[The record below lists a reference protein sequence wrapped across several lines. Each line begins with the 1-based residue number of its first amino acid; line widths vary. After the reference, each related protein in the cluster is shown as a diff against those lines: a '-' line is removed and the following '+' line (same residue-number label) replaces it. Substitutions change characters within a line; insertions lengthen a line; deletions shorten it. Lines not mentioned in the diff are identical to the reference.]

1 MFRALS
7 ARRNRQGYGPLHD
20 DAMSAP
26 LVPKLSRAKSTPAK
40 ILMSCSKKLKSVTAR
55 DKTHNSQKEKEKV
68 KKTSK
73 IHPFFSLFETGRKK
87 KATAKPE
94 FSRYLEY
101 VREGGTYWD
110 S

>member
-7 ARRNRQGYGPLHD
+7 ARRNRHGYESLHD
-20 DAMSAP
+20 DAMSAA

-55 DKTHNSQKEKEKV
+55 DKTHSQKEKEKV

-101 VREGGTYWD
+101 VREGGTYLD